1 MGLGTRRP
9 PIISRRKA
17 LYGFVASAANVLL
30 WGDACAVP
38 RVRVAGAK
46 ATPASTEGAA
56 ANSVTPFALP
66 DVRLEDG
73 PFRRA
78 QSLDERYLL
87 QLDPDRLL
95 HGFRVNAGLVPK
107 APVYG
112 GWESEETWAEIRC
125 QGHTLGHYLSAC
137 ALMFASSG
145 QPDFKRRVEHIVG
158 ELGACQEA
166 TGSGLVCAF
175 PDGAQQLRNSVN
187 GGNVQG
193 VPWYTMHKIFAGLR
207 DAHAHCASKPALK
220 TLVRLSE
227 WTWNLVHE
235 LPDAEWDRMLEL
247 EHGGMNEVLADV
259 YDLTGEEKYL
269 TLARKF
275 CHRALLTPMA
285 AGRDVLDGLHANTQ
299 IPKVIGFKRIHELT
313 GELEHLRAAQFFWH
327 TVVSRRSFVIG
338 GVGDVE
344 RFFPPRQFAAHLGS
358 AKTME
363 TCCAHNQLRLT
374 RALFQHDP
382 SATYADY
389 TERVLYN
396 SILGSQDP
404 VSGMMTYFQPTRPGY
419 LKLYCTPTR
428 SFWCCTG
435 TGMENH
441 AKYGDSIYFRDA
453 GSLYVNL
460 FISSVVTWREKG
472 VTLRQVTDFPES
484 AATRVT
490 VAAPTPTEFTLKFRH
505 PRWCDELT
513 VHVNGHRSMVSRSS
527 GRYIELK
534 RRWRMGDVVDIE
546 LPMHVYSE
554 ELPGHPTIL
563 ALLYGPMAL
572 AGRFGTEG
580 IPPGEDLIA
589 NERTYGEVL
598 DRPID
603 IPAWLGR
610 PQNFPASVVASR
622 EGSLTFRARGFER
635 GKVLELV
642 PYYRIAHE
650 RYNLY
655 WTVREPGSGV

>member
-1 MGLGTRRP
+1 
-9 PIISRRKA
+9 
-17 LYGFVASAANVLL
+17 LYGFVTGTANLL
-30 WGDACAVP
+30 VGGYARAVP
-38 RVRVAGAK
+38 RLRAARAN
-46 ATPASTEGAA
+46 ATPAPTAAAA

-107 APVYG
+107 APMYG
-112 GWESEETWAEIRC
+112 GWESEETWTDLRC

-145 QPDFKRRVEHIVG
+145 EPDFKRRVDHIVE
-158 ELGACQEA
+158 ELSACQGA
-166 TGSGLVCAF
+166 SDGGLICAF
-175 PDGAQQLRNSVN
+175 LDGALQLRNSVN
-187 GGNVQG
+187 GGKVQG
-193 VPWYTMHKIFAGLR
+193 VPWYTMHKLFAGLR
-207 DAHAHCASKPALK
+207 DAHVQGGSEPALEV
-220 TLVRLSE
+220 LVKLSD

-235 LPDAEWDRMLEL
+235 LSDAQLDQMLEP

-259 YDLTGEEKYL
+259 YDLTGKEKYL
-269 TLARKF
+269 TLARQF
-275 CHRALLTPMA
+275 CHRALLTPMV
-285 AGRDVLDGLHANTQ
+285 AGRDVLDGLHVNTQ

-313 GELEHLRAAQFFWH
+313 GEVDYLRAAQFFWH

-338 GVGDVE
+338 GVGDAE
-344 RFFPPRQFAAHLGS
+344 HFFPPEQVAAHLGS

-363 TCCAHNQLRLT
+363 TCCAYNQLRLT

-382 SATYADY
+382 SSTYADY
-389 TERVLYN
+389 YERVLYN

-404 VSGMMTYFQPTRPGY
+404 VSGMMTYFQATRPGY

-453 GSLYVNL
+453 DSLYVNL
-460 FISSVVTWREKG
+460 FIPSVVTWREKG
-472 VTLRQVTDFPES
+472 VTLRQVTGFPES
-484 AATRVT
+484 AATRLT
-490 VAAPTPTEFTLKFRH
+490 VEAAKPTEFTLKVRH
-505 PRWCDELT
+505 PRWCGEVT
-513 VHVNGHRSMVSRSS
+513 VHVNSHRSMVSRSS
-527 GRYIELK
+527 GRYVELK
-534 RRWRMGDVVDIE
+534 RSWRMGDVIDIA
-546 LPMHVYSE
+546 LPMQVYVE
-554 ELPGHPTIL
+554 ELPSHPTIL
-563 ALLYGPMAL
+563 ALLCGPIAL
-572 AGRFGTEG
+572 AGRFGSEG
-580 IPPGEDLIA
+580 IGPGEDLIA

-598 DRPID
+598 DRPVD
-603 IPAWLGR
+603 VPAWLGR
-610 PQNFPASVVASR
+610 PQNFPGSVVASGD
-622 EGSLTFRARGFER
+622 GSLTFRARGFEH
-635 GKVLELV
+635 GKEVELV

-655 WTVREPGSGV
+655 WSAPGCRSGC